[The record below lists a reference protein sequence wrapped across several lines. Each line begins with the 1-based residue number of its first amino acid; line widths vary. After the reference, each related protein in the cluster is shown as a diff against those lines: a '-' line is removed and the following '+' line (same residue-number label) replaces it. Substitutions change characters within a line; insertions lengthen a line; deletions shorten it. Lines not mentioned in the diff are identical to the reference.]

1 VFHYFRTTEEGSA
14 IHISR
19 LPHPILR
26 PFVELLWAST
36 PEGPVTER
44 ERMLPAVSA
53 HLVIRLGGKPVHL
66 FAGDTDA
73 VGDFVSHAV
82 VGGVRDAAY
91 LKDAGD
97 PAPTV
102 GAVFRPGAA
111 GVFLGAPT
119 DSFAG
124 RHTPLDAF
132 WGGAVESLRNEL
144 SETTD
149 LEHRL
154 VILEHALLRHLPRI
168 RGVDPAIVQAA
179 LLLERQRPVGKVA
192 AALDWSHRHFIAR
205 FSAAVGLSPK
215 RYARLA
221 RFGRVLLRLERQ
233 KETELAEIALDAGY
247 ADQAHFNRDFRSFSG
262 ISPGEYRRIGGSG
275 RHVPDQRVPEK
286 KRR

>member
-1 VFHYFRTTEEGSA
+1 MDSA

-19 LPHPILR
+19 PPHPILH

-36 PEGPVTER
+36 PEAVVTER
-44 ERMLPAVSA
+44 ERMLPSVSA
-53 HLVIRLGGKPVHL
+53 HLVIRLGGKPLRL
-66 FAGDTDA
+66 FAGDTDEIGN
-73 VGDFVSHAV
+73 VVSHSI

-91 LKDAGD
+91 LKDSSD

-111 GVFLGAPT
+111 GAFLGAPT
-119 DSFAG
+119 GSFAD

-132 WGGAVESLRNEL
+132 WGGAVESLRDELNE
-144 SETTD
+144 TPD
-149 LEHRL
+149 LARRID
-154 VILEHALLRHLPRI
+154 ILEQVLLRRLPRI

-179 LLLERQRPVGKVA
+179 LLLQRRPVGKVA

-205 FSAAVGLSPK
+205 FSEAIGLSPK

-233 KETELAEIALDAGY
+233 KGTGLAEIAQDAGY
-247 ADQAHFNRDFRSFSG
+247 ADQAHFNRDFRDFAG
-262 ISPGEYRRIGGSG
+262 ISPGEYRKMGGAG
-275 RHVPDQRVPEK
+275 RHVPQRNEAEK
-286 KRR
+286 TRR

>member
-1 VFHYFRTTEEGSA
+1 LWFHYPRTSPEDKA

-19 LPHPILR
+19 PPHPILR
-26 PFVELLWAST
+26 PFVELVWAGT
-36 PEGPVTER
+36 PEAPVTER

-53 HLVIRLGGKPVHL
+53 HLVIRLGGKPMRL
-66 FAGDTDA
+66 FAGDADA
-73 VGDFVSHAV
+73 VGDFISHAM

-124 RHTPLDAF
+124 CHTPLDAF
-132 WGGAVESLRNEL
+132 WGGEVERLWSQLV
-144 SETTD
+144 ETTE
-149 LEHRL
+149 LGRRL
-154 VILEHALLRHLPRI
+154 VILEHALMRRLPRI
-168 RGVDPAIVQAA
+168 RGVDPAIVRAA
-179 LLLERQRPVGKVA
+179 LLLERRRPVGKVA
-192 AALDWSHRHFIAR
+192 AALDRSHRHFIAR
-205 FSAAVGLSPK
+205 FSAAIGLSPK

-221 RFGRVLLRLERQ
+221 RFGQALRRLERP
-233 KETELAEIALDAGY
+233 EADLAEIALDAGY
-247 ADQAHFNRDFRSFSG
+247 ADQAHFNRDFRDFAG
-262 ISPGEYRRIGGSG
+262 ISPGEYRKQGGTG
-275 RHVPDQRVPEK
+275 RHVPQ

>member
-1 VFHYFRTTEEGSA
+1 M
-14 IHISR
+14 
-19 LPHPILR
+19 
-26 PFVELLWAST
+26 ELIWAST
-36 PEGPVTER
+36 PEGPITVR

-53 HLVIRLGGKPVHL
+53 HLVIRLGGKPLRL
-66 FAGDTDA
+66 FADATDEI
-73 VGDFVSHAV
+73 GTRVSHAV

-91 LKDAGD
+91 LKDSSD

-124 RHTPLDAF
+124 GHTPLDAF
-132 WGGAVESLRNEL
+132 WGGAVESLRAEL
-144 SETTD
+144 SEAGD
-149 LEHRL
+149 LEQRL
-154 VILEHALLRHLPRI
+154 VILEHALLARLPRI

-179 LLLERQRPVGKVA
+179 LLLERRPVGKVA

-233 KETELAEIALDAGY
+233 PETGLAEIAQDAGY
-247 ADQAHFNRDFRSFSG
+247 ADQAHFNRDFRTFSG
-262 ISPGEYRRIGGSG
+262 ISPGEYRKIGGTG
-275 RHVPDQRVPEK
+275 RHVPDRH
-286 KRR
+286 R